1 MEILSKP
8 INDGRIEAYNVMTQ
22 MTLKEYFEL
31 VKDSMDKNDLQRAK
45 VPSSKNIYS
54 LLKEDLV
61 MGCVIPP
68 IVLSIFSV
76 FDADMDDEKQVE
88 NYILGNKQKLI
99 ILDGLQRTFTIQ
111 EIYNAYIHDAE
122 SSVLDNKIRVEIYLG
137 LNREGVLYRMLTLNT
152 GQTRMSLRHQI
163 EMIYQDLLINNSEEG
178 LRFIKDTEKDN
189 KKKCEVFYFSEAVD
203 SFTSYLNS
211 DYLQLTREKIL
222 VSIETF
228 SDLTKLKNNRD
239 AFVDL
244 LTLYSQ
250 FLAMAER
257 CLGDREED
265 IKQWAEEQGIKPIFG
280 TNAIN
285 IFNKSQSMTGFG
297 AAVAKL
303 LEFETYA
310 EILDISEAF
319 EGIDKQDFYEGTTNL
334 LSYLDWI
341 RNHSSKIGN
350 SQRCYFYY
358 FFRKFLD
365 KDNKETYKKAGA
377 AALEAKKSY
386 ERDF

>member
-31 VKDSMDKNDLQRAK
+31 VRDSMDKNDLQRAK

-122 SSVLDNKIRVEIYLG
+122 SKVLDNKIRVEIYLG

-163 EMIYQDLLINNSEEG
+163 EMIYQDLLINNAEDG

-203 SFTSYLNS
+203 AFTSYLNS

-244 LTLYSQ
+244 LTIYSQ
-250 FLAMAER
+250 FLTMAER

-265 IKQWAEEQGIKPIFG
+265 IKQWAEEQGVKPIFG

-303 LEFETYA
+303 LEFNTYS
-310 EILDISEAF
+310 EIQNISETF
-319 EGIDKQDFYEGTTNL
+319 EGIDKQDFYEGTTSI
-334 LSYLDWI
+334 LSFLDWI